1 MTEYDEGER
10 GVKIFNFNITLYV
23 DAPFEKYFN
32 YRKYI
37 DRKCAQYFLKNIE
50 NNSLM
55 LYNKFV
61 RVPRRPI
68 TNNRPFL
75 GGYKKTGWESHP
87 QANQNVKSPKSSG
100 SITLIRNLRFLTSH
114 LQKNGVRVQNYSLTE
129 IKQISRNT
137 GWGSHPTNQIVKSP
151 INQQTTDT
159 DLNETH
165 MVPVPIWP

>member
-1 MTEYDEGER
+1 MMEYDGGER

-50 NNSLM
+50 NNSL
-55 LYNKFV
+55 
-61 RVPRRPI
+61 I
-68 TNNRPFL
+68 
-75 GGYKKTGWESHP
+75 
-87 QANQNVKSPKSSG
+87 KSPKSSG

-129 IKQISRNT
+129 IKQISRKT
-137 GWGSHPTNQIVKSP
+137 VWAHPTNQIVKSP

>member
-37 DRKCAQYFLKNIE
+37 DRKCAQYYLKNIE
-50 NNSLM
+50 NNSL
-55 LYNKFV
+55 
-61 RVPRRPI
+61 I
-68 TNNRPFL
+68 
-75 GGYKKTGWESHP
+75 
-87 QANQNVKSPKSSG
+87 KSPKSSG

-129 IKQISRNT
+129 IIQISRNT

-165 MVPVPIWP
+165 MVPVPIWS

>member
-50 NNSLM
+50 NNSL
-55 LYNKFV
+55 
-61 RVPRRPI
+61 I
-68 TNNRPFL
+68 
-75 GGYKKTGWESHP
+75 
-87 QANQNVKSPKSSG
+87 KSPKSSR

-129 IKQISRNT
+129 IKQISRKT

>member
-10 GVKIFNFNITLYV
+10 GVKVFNFNLTLYV

-32 YRKYI
+32 YSKYI

-55 LYNKFV
+55 HYNKFV

-75 GGYKKTGWESHP
+75 GGYKRTGWESHP
-87 QANQNVKSPKSSG
+87 QTNQNVRSPKSSR
-100 SITLIRNLRFLTSH
+100 SITL
-114 LQKNGVRVQNYSLTE
+114 
-129 IKQISRNT
+129 
-137 GWGSHPTNQIVKSP
+137 HPTNQIVKSP